1 MARDRQPPPDTSG
14 DVPAWFM
21 TYSDVITLLMTFF
34 ILLLTFATSEPE
46 TFTRM
51 QVAMF
56 GGGGATGIAGP
67 KPESLE
73 EDSFLIRRRPVSGR
87 LTDRGSEMP
96 PMYVDPLRESVSAGL
111 QSLEDSEEVED
122 ADQRAVDL
130 SIPLLFDNPEALSTT
145 GQKLVRLLST
155 QMVRMKLLL
164 RIELSGPELVDYGMT
179 FATALQKQPGIKPS
193 QVSLVNTAAGE
204 SRGTLRTVIVKQR

>member
-67 KPESLE
+67 KPESIE
-73 EDSFLIRRRPVSGR
+73 EDSFVIRRRPISGR
-87 LTDRGSEMP
+87 LTDRGTETP
-96 PMYVDPLRESVSAGL
+96 PMYTDPLRQSVSAGL

-130 SIPLLFDNPEALSTT
+130 SIPLLFDAPDSLSRT
-145 GQKLVRLLST
+145 GQKLVRLLGT
-155 QMVRMKLLL
+155 QMARMKLLL
-164 RIELSGPELVDYGMT
+164 RIEIAGTDTIEYGIT
-179 FATALQKQPGIKPS
+179 LATELQKQPGIEPS
-193 QVSLVNTAAGE
+193 QVSLVNTAADEG
-204 SRGTLRTVIVKQR
+204 RGTLRTVIVKRR